1 MIKRALG
8 AILSHHHLCDAI
20 PIEVKLLDVRS
31 RFVRMNKNPWD
42 IPEFMPTG
50 QTLLM
55 VRFPTLGPSSVLGC
69 LPFPEAHSKS
79 RIFWHQPGL
88 PMVTFTDTTNPGKPM
103 MEKNGAGVMV
113 QRVTTMKSGAARRE
127 LNVDVPKGPSQPAPR
142 RQGDAYVGKAVCLSY
157 VQHGTCDRGNTC
169 KFVHVHELRLDREQ
183 CEKIQCTHY
192 GKGNCS
198 NPTCKFKHGDHWP
211 MVAGKNQASSA
222 VGGGGRK
229 RASHGGKIF
238 TNFSPPSRG
247 GGGSSSRQDRDRP
260 PEATKNGWNKTGLVG
275 QQRAENRRAEP
286 RPSPLST
293 KRVFEVNPEGSHT
306 VYPEG
311 SMGLGGGTYS
321 IARKGKGRW
330 SDRPD
335 GSDTDDDDL
344 PPLEA
349 SIEKVKSARSKG
361 RSSPSSPRVEEDA
374 AEFLADTEHI
384 GGASSSAGVKEALA
398 AYGAGQLRD
407 ENGTVFGEETDD
419 VQEAMDADD
428 ADDCLSEQ
436 YGTPAP
442 AAPAKA

>member
-1 MIKRALG
+1 M
-8 AILSHHHLCDAI
+8 
-20 PIEVKLLDVRS
+20 
-31 RFVRMNKNPWD
+31 
-42 IPEFMPTG
+42 
-50 QTLLM
+50 
-55 VRFPTLGPSSVLGC
+55 
-69 LPFPEAHSKS
+69 
-79 RIFWHQPGL
+79 
-88 PMVTFTDTTNPGKPM
+88 
-103 MEKNGAGVMV
+103 
-113 QRVTTMKSGAARRE
+113 
-127 LNVDVPKGPSQPAPR
+127 
-142 RQGDAYVGKAVCLSY
+142 GKAVCLSY

-275 QQRAENRRAEP
+275 QRRAENRRAEP

-330 SDRPD
+330 SERPD
-335 GSDTDDDDL
+335 GSDDDDL
-344 PPLEA
+344 PSLEA
-349 SIEKVKSARSKG
+349 TIEKVKSARSKG

-384 GGASSSAGVKEALA
+384 GDA
-398 AYGAGQLRD
+398 
-407 ENGTVFGEETDD
+407 TDD